1 MQLTS
6 TETLGINPVMENILI
21 TDPLKLQGNPTTA
34 ADILE
39 AMTESTLF
47 QSAFTDIP
55 KTVPMEL
62 TIEIT
67 ESKIRELWCKGI
79 MPDLTYVSFALEFN
93 NGKSLDVS
101 RFASEWSVTE
111 LSESMIQE
119 GWKAKILKVRS
130 VLNAMCVLNDKNYS
144 DTDIS
149 VKVNQ
154 LSLFD

>member
-1 MQLTS
+1 
-6 TETLGINPVMENILI
+6 MENILI
-21 TDPLKLQGNPTTA
+21 PDPFKLQDNTTA
-34 ADILE
+34 ANDILE
-39 AMTESTLF
+39 ALAANTLPLES
-47 QSAFTDIP
+47 
-55 KTVPMEL
+55 KTISMEL
-62 TIEIT
+62 IIEIT

-79 MPDLTYVSFALEFN
+79 MPDLVYVSFALEFN

-111 LSESMIQE
+111 LSESMIRE

-130 VLNAMCVLNDKNYS
+130 VLNALCILNDKNFS
-144 DTDIS
+144 DTDIT

>member
-6 TETLGINPVMENILI
+6 TETLGINPAMENILI
-21 TDPLKLQGNPTTA
+21 SDPFKLQGNPTAA

-39 AMTESTLF
+39 AMAATTLPLES
-47 QSAFTDIP
+47 

-144 DTDIS
+144 DTDIT